1 LFLLVTKFWVLN
13 YVSSLHCKLQAPLY
27 WDVYANL
34 GFNSARICFTC
45 HNFEYQ
51 GIAPAQD
58 LAYCG
63 LDVDHLDRPDRMRD
77 NSHGRINVVKV
88 FTYGKF
94 VTGELGL
101 DFSLMVALTLLCTY
115 CSGCS
120 CIFQHCDNCITNICT
135 RGSLR
140 GNIMTS
146 RSNVAPLDA
155 TLQLMY

>member
-1 LFLLVTKFWVLN
+1 MFQLKMDLVFVNSLKVLG
-13 YVSSLHCKLQAPLY
+13 VKLCFFLHCKLQAPLY

-51 GIAPAQD
+51 GVAPAQD

-88 FTYGKF
+88 FTYGKCI
-94 VTGELGL
+94 TGELKL
-101 DFSLMVALTLLCTY
+101 EFSLMY
-115 CSGCS
+115 
-120 CIFQHCDNCITNICT
+120 H
-135 RGSLR
+135 
-140 GNIMTS
+140 
-146 RSNVAPLDA
+146 
-155 TLQLMY
+155 